1 MKKQYIYTFSL
12 ILIAIAI
19 CTFAFADA
27 NHEHSG
33 DKIKK
38 LISQPL
44 TLQFIIIALIV
55 TFILGGLHALTPG
68 HGKAVVAA
76 YLVGSKGRIVDAIF
90 LGLVVTFT
98 HTFSVISI
106 GILLLVAKERI
117 AQQDIVLWLSLV
129 SGLLIVG
136 IGGWLLAK
144 NMKQYYSG
152 KVSNHEHDHNHS
164 HDHGHKH
171 SHGDGH
177 THSHGIGHTH
187 SHAPTKRAGF
197 WSLLSLGIS
206 GGIVPCVDALIG
218 LLFAITL
225 NKLTWGIII
234 LCAFSLGLAAVL
246 VAIGILMVMAK
257 PVIERFTGRGIWLQR
272 LPIISATVVI
282 LLGAVL
288 VFKALNDVGFHI

>member
-1 MKKQYIYTFSL
+1 MKKHYLSILSL
-12 ILIAIAI
+12 IFIGFVA

-27 NHEHSG
+27 SHEHSG
-33 DKIKK
+33 DHIKK
-38 LISQPL
+38 LITQPL
-44 TLQFIIIALIV
+44 TLQIAIV
-55 TFILGGLHALTPG
+55 ALVVSFVLGGLHALTPG

-76 YLVGSKGRIVDAIF
+76 YLVGTKGRIIDAIF

-106 GILLLVAKERI
+106 GVILLFTKDRFVQE
-117 AQQDIVLWLSLV
+117 DIVLWLSLI
-129 SGLLIVG
+129 SGILIIG

-144 NMKQYYSG
+144 NMKQYYIG
-152 KVSNHEHDHNHS
+152 KMQKQGHNHP
-164 HDHGHKH
+164 HDPDHSHGHTH

-177 THSHGIGHTH
+177 THSHVP
-187 SHAPTKRAGF
+187 SERAGF
-197 WSLLSLGIS
+197 WGLLSLGIS

-218 LLFAITL
+218 LLFAISI
-225 NKLTWGIII
+225 NKLTWGVII

-257 PVIERFTGRGIWLQR
+257 PFIERFTGEGIWLKR

-282 LLGAVL
+282 VLGAVL
-288 VFKALNDVGFHI
+288 VFKALNDVGIQI